1 MASWAASRAPEHRNN
16 FTNMIQKQLLEELNG
31 KLLKEKEEIE
41 AGLKDFAK
49 ADPKLKGDFDTQ
61 FPDIAGQTPEES
73 ESADEVEEY
82 ENKLHVEHVLELR
95 LRDVNKALEKI
106 RKGSYGICENCG
118 KEIPFERLQANP
130 AAKNCATHN

>member
-1 MASWAASRAPEHRNN
+1 ML
-16 FTNMIQKQLLEELNG
+16 QKQQIKELKA

-49 ADPKLKGDFDTQ
+49 ADPKLKGDFDTK
-61 FPDIAGQTPEES
+61 FPDIAGQTAEES

-82 ENKLHVEHVLELR
+82 ENKLHIEHVLESR
-95 LRDVNKALEKI
+95 LGDINEALEKI
-106 RKGSYGICENCG
+106 QKDSYGICENCG